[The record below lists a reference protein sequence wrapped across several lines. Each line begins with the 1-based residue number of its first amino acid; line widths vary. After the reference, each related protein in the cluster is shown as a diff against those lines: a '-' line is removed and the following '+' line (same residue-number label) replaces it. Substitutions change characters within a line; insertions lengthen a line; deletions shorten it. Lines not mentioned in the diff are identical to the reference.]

1 MQGLVQTASSFPETM
16 LDSSQQMSRIY
27 AEDADN
33 KVVADEDRHKFNESF
48 CVSFYILTSYHL

>member
-1 MQGLVQTASSFPETM
+1 MQELVQTASSFPETM

-33 KVVADEDRHKFNESF
+33 KVAS
-48 CVSFYILTSYHL
+48 